1 MPGNLRMALELFRHS
16 KAATK
21 AFGSEVV
28 DHYARMAEIGL
39 AEFDQSVTDWEKF
52 RGFERM

>member
-1 MPGNLRMALELFRHS
+1 MALELFRHS